1 MPALKNG
8 EHNLYNGR
16 VVDKES
22 EDVVYFD
29 DTHEYIDK
37 ESGNKG
43 ISVTTLIHNY
53 TNPFDADFWA
63 SYKALESLMDMDTW
77 LILKKTLL
85 SRKKFDSRYLTK
97 FNIDEEEFLTKK
109 AEILKSYDTTRE
121 ESCKRG
127 TEIHSILEQALYRK
141 DPSISKYQFGGNL
154 DVYEGNYSKELK
166 DGVYPEYLVSYKFND
181 LIICGQ
187 IDLLIIENGEII
199 VVDHKTNGKL
209 EMKSYYDRNKKS
221 NVMMKYP
228 LNNVMDCNGMHYA
241 LQLSLY
247 AWMIKQIKPEY
258 EVKRLTLHWIDHD
271 NNESYIDVPY
281 MENEVRSMLRHYY
294 KQLKIKKDLDKIK
307 PVIE

>member
-1 MPALKNG
+1 MPKLNDNVK
-8 EHNLYNGR
+8 HNTYKGR
-16 VVDKES
+16 IIDKES
-22 EDVVYFD
+22 KEIAYFD

-109 AEILKSYDTTRE
+109 AEILKSYDTT
-121 ESCKRG
+121 
-127 TEIHSILEQALYRK
+127 
-141 DPSISKYQFGGNL
+141 
-154 DVYEGNYSKELK
+154 SKELK

-187 IDLLIIENGEII
+187 IDLLVIEDGEIL
-199 VVDHKTNGKL
+199 VVDHKTVGKL

-258 EVKRLTLHWIDHD
+258 EVKRLTLH
-271 NNESYIDVPY
+271 
-281 MENEVRSMLRHYY
+281 
-294 KQLKIKKDLDKIK
+294 
-307 PVIE
+307 

>member
-127 TEIHSILEQALYRK
+127 TEMHSILEQALYRK

-187 IDLLIIENGEII
+187 IDLLIIENKEVTII
-199 VVDHKTNGKL
+199 DHKGLPIDTEILTTTGF
-209 EMKSYYDRNKKS
+209 
-221 NVMMKYP
+221 
-228 LNNVMDCNGMHYA
+228 
-241 LQLSLY
+241 
-247 AWMIKQIKPEY
+247 KQ
-258 EVKRLTLHWIDHD
+258 
-271 NNESYIDVPY
+271 
-281 MENEVRSMLRHYY
+281 M
-294 KQLKIKKDLDKIK
+294 KDLKVGDVVFDKDGK
-307 PVIE
+307 PTKITVKSDIHYNPCYKIVFDTGEEIVCDHEHR

>member
-1 MPALKNG
+1 
-8 EHNLYNGR
+8 
-16 VVDKES
+16 
-22 EDVVYFD
+22 
-29 DTHEYIDK
+29 
-37 ESGNKG
+37 
-43 ISVTTLIHNY
+43 
-53 TNPFDADFWA
+53 
-63 SYKALESLMDMDTW
+63 MDMDTW

-97 FNIDEEEFLTKK
+97 FNINEEEFLTKK

-187 IDLLIIENGEII
+187 IDLLIIENGEIT
-199 VVDHKTNGKL
+199 VLDHKTNSKL

-258 EVKRLTLHWIDHD
+258 KVKRLTLHWIDHD

-281 MENEVRSMLRHYY
+281 MENEIRSMLRHYY